1 MKTIMILML
10 AMISSRSF
18 ALKLACADGPVTLT
32 LELGERIE
40 GLGIY
45 ADKYKVTGKG
55 LGQTENY
62 KDFETEMILKEVSTR
77 AYYGYEL
84 TGEIPELK
92 ARLNLSNFEWYSHA
106 SVGFVLPYMGVLSNE
121 KKTYNLVCTS
131 QN

>member
-1 MKTIMILML
+1 MKTVMILML
-10 AMISSRSF
+10 AMISTRSF

-45 ADKYKVTGKG
+45 TDKYKVTGKG

-84 TGEIPELK
+84 IGEIPDLK
-92 ARLNLSNFEWYSHA
+92 AKLKLSNFEWYSHA
-106 SVGFVLPYMGVLSNE
+106 SVGFVQPFVGVISNE

-131 QN
+131 IN